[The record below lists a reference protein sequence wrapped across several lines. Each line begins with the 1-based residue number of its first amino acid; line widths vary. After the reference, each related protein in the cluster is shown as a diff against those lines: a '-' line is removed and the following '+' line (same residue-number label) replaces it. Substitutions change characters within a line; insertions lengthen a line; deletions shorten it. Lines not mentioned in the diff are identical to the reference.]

1 MIKAECH
8 SDDRKIEASFDAE
21 PYLIQATDDQ
31 IKSLIACGLGGDYPA
46 DRIVEFFAGTLND
59 VRKMFDYCADKDE
72 GFECHITD
80 TEAFWTWIKKNRP
93 ALQNGEALLERF
105 FEILPQEVAADKLQS
120 MVAILILDMDKDAL
134 YLSKSKNI
142 DEDMIERLR
151 QIAISCIPDLRNN
164 LFLE

>member
-8 SDDRKIEASFDAE
+8 SDDRVYEATFDVE

-80 TEAFWTWIKKNRP
+80 TEAFWAWIKKNRP
-93 ALQNGEALLERF
+93 ALQNGEQLLDDLLENMSF
-105 FEILPQEVAADKLQS
+105 PEAKEKLYS
-120 MVAILILDMDKDAL
+120 LMAVLILDRDKEAV
-134 YLSKSKNI
+134 YISKSKTLDDDN
-142 DEDMIERLR
+142 MERLR
-151 QIAISCIPDLRNN
+151 QLSINCIPNN
-164 LFLE
+164 LILE

>member
-80 TEAFWTWIKKNRP
+80 TEAFRAWIKKNRP
-93 ALQNGEALLERF
+93 ALQNGEQLLDDLLENMSF
-105 FEILPQEVAADKLQS
+105 PEAKEKLYS
-120 MVAILILDMDKDAL
+120 LMAILILDRDKEAV
-134 YLSKSKNI
+134 YISKSKNL
-142 DEDMIERLR
+142 DDDNMERLR
-151 QIAISCIPDLRNN
+151 QLAINCIPDN
-164 LFLE
+164 LILE

>member
-80 TEAFWTWIKKNRP
+80 TEAFWAWIKKNRP
-93 ALQNGEALLERF
+93 ALQNGEQLLDDLLENMSF
-105 FEILPQEVAADKLQS
+105 PEAKEKLYS
-120 MVAILILDMDKDAL
+120 LMAILILDRDKEAV
-134 YLSKSKNI
+134 YMSKSKTL
-142 DEDMIERLR
+142 DDDKVERLR
-151 QIAISCIPDLRNN
+151 QRALNGIPDN
-164 LFLE
+164 LILE

>member
-1 MIKAECH
+1 MVKAECH

-80 TEAFWTWIKKNRP
+80 TEAFWAWIKTHRP
-93 ALQNGEALLERF
+93 ALQDGEHLLDDLLENMSF
-105 FEILPQEVAADKLQS
+105 PEAKEKLYS
-120 MVAILILDMDKDAL
+120 LMAILILDRDKEAV
-134 YLSKSKNI
+134 YISKSKNL
-142 DEDMIERLR
+142 DDDNMERLR
-151 QIAISCIPDLRNN
+151 QLAINCIPNN
-164 LFLE
+164 LILE

>member
-1 MIKAECH
+1 MVKAECH

-80 TEAFWTWIKKNRP
+80 TEAFWAWIKKNRP
-93 ALQNGEALLERF
+93 ALQNGEQLLDDLLENMSF
-105 FEILPQEVAADKLQS
+105 PEAKEKLYS
-120 MVAILILDMDKDAL
+120 LMAVLILDRDKEAV
-134 YLSKSKNI
+134 YISKSKNL
-142 DEDMIERLR
+142 DDDNMERLR
-151 QIAISCIPDLRNN
+151 QLAINCIPDN
-164 LFLE
+164 LILE

>member
-8 SDDRKIEASFDAE
+8 SDDRVCEATFDAE

-46 DRIVEFFAGTLND
+46 DRIVEHMASINDD

-80 TEAFWTWIKKNRP
+80 TEAFWVWIKKNRP
-93 ALQNGEALLERF
+93 ALQNGGQLLDDLLENMSF
-105 FEILPQEVAADKLQS
+105 PEAKEKLYS
-120 MVAILILDMDKDAL
+120 LMAILILDRDKEAV
-134 YLSKSKNI
+134 YISKSKNL
-142 DEDMIERLR
+142 DDDNMERLR
-151 QIAISCIPDLRNN
+151 QLAINCIPDN
-164 LFLE
+164 LILE